1 MLERTFA
8 ITIQQYS
15 YRHTSLNESVS
26 AYGDLVLRLE
36 SLYTAILLQFFASI
50 EYA

>member
-8 ITIQQYS
+8 ITIKYS

-26 AYGDLVLRLE
+26 AYGDLVF
-36 SLYTAILLQFFASI
+36 IG
-50 EYA
+50 YA